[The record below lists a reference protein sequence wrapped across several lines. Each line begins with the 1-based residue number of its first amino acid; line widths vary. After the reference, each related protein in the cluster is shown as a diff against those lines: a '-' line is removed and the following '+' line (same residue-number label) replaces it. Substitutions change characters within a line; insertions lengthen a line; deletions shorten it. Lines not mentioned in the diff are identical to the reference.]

1 MPEETLL
8 SLFTVRSKRWIA
20 LAVSSA
26 FLFGAASPVRAQV
39 NLPSLGDAVSQDLDV
54 GTERKYGDEVMREI
68 RLDPDYLDD
77 PVLQEYLV
85 GTWVPLVAAAR
96 KLGNITDET
105 SDRFAWQTF
114 LVRDKTINAFALPG
128 GFVGVNLGLIAMTGS
143 RDELASVLG
152 HELSHVTQRHIAR
165 RIAGDSRNSMLAIG
179 GLILALLAATRGN
192 GDAAQAAIVT
202 SQAAAAA
209 ASLAFS
215 RDMEREADRVGF
227 QVMTTAGYS
236 SAGMASMFERME
248 QATHLMD
255 SGNYPYLRSHPLTT
269 ERIGDARSRVGTQ
282 DFVRPIGTPEH
293 ALMAARARVLMDPR
307 AEAWL
312 ALQKLDAGTRDVPID
327 GKGLDQLGARY
338 ASAMASIKLRD
349 WPRAEHAIDATEQQL
364 HSMGDDARAGRV
376 LVYLRAELAEARQQ
390 PGAGLAALDLLG
402 PEHSR
407 PMLMQRAELSLQ
419 DPNPATA
426 RASAEDLQTWV
437 SLNPHDML
445 AWNTLAQ
452 LWDRLG
458 QPLRAV
464 RAQAEARAAAGDLT
478 GAIDRLRSGL
488 RLSRGHDADQI
499 EASVID
505 ARLRTL
511 LYQRRQWLA
520 DIYPNG
526 VPRGAEEPWSDD
538 QASRSTK
545 TRSINT
551 SINMPHRL

>member
-1 MPEETLL
+1 MALFTHRAKRLTALALSATLL
-8 SLFTVRSKRWIA
+8 LG
-20 LAVSSA
+20 AVSPA
-26 FLFGAASPVRAQV
+26 RAQV

-54 GTERKYGDEVMREI
+54 GSERKYGDEVMREI
-68 RLDPDYLDD
+68 RLDPDYMDD

-85 GTWVPLVAAAR
+85 DTWNPLVAAAR

-105 SDRFAWQTF
+105 ADRFAWQTF
-114 LVRDKTINAFALPG
+114 LVRDPTINAFALPG
-128 GFVGVNLGLIAMTGS
+128 GFVGVNLGLIAMTMS

-165 RIAGDSRNSMLAIG
+165 RIAGDSRTGMLATAAM
-179 GLILALLAATRGN
+179 ILALLAATRGN

-236 SAGMASMFERME
+236 PAGMASMFERME

-269 ERIGDARSRVGTQ
+269 ERIGDARARVGTRSY
-282 DFVRPIGTPEH
+282 VRPLGTLEH

-307 AEAWL
+307 AESWL
-312 ALQKLDAGTRDVPID
+312 TLQKLDVGTRDVPGD
-327 GKGLDQLGARY
+327 ARGQDQLGARY
-338 ASAMASIKLRD
+338 ASALASIKLRD
-349 WPRAEHAIDATEQQL
+349 WDRAARAIDSADALLREL
-364 HSMGDDARAGRV
+364 GGEARAHRA
-376 LVYLRAELAEARQQ
+376 LVYLRAELAQAHQQ
-390 PGAGLAALDLLG
+390 AAVGMAALDSLG

-407 PMLMQRAELSLQ
+407 PMLLQRAGLSLK
-419 DPNPATA
+419 DPSPLSA
-426 RASAEDLQTWV
+426 RAATEDLQTWV
-437 SLNPHDML
+437 SLNPGDML

-464 RAQAEARAAAGDLT
+464 RAQAEARAAAGDLS

-488 RLSRGHDADQI
+488 RMSRGKDADQV
-499 EASVID
+499 EAAVID

-511 LYQRRQWLA
+511 LYQRRQVLA
-520 DIYPNG
+520 DLYPNG
-526 VPRGAEEPWSDD
+526 VPRGAEEPYT
-538 QASRSTK
+538 SRDAK
-545 TRSINT
+545 TRSMST
-551 SINMPHRL
+551 SINMPHKL